1 MVAVHGFQ
9 LVLKPILT
17 SLHVIDEGTEAVPLF
32 VKDLDSVSG
41 EGRLLLDSVVNILL
55 VDLRR
60 VLARAFAA
68 VTTMLF
74 FAFLLTYKSDQ
85 K

>member
-17 SLHVIDEGTEAVPLF
+17 SLHVIDEGAEAVPLF

-68 VTTMLF
+68 VTTMLI
-74 FAFLLTYKSDQ
+74 FAFLLT
-85 K
+85 